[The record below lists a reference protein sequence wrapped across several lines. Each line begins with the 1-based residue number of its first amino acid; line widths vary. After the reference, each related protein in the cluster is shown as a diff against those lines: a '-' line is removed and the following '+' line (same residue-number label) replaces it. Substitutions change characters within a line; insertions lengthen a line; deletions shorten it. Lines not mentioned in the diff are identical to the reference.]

1 MSSVGVV
8 VNCYERT
15 YRKVLQPGFF
25 RQVVDQ
31 NQFAFDE
38 VVALINNVAD
48 RDDAQQ
54 RARALVEAGDITSFT
69 FVSDHLAAALESSG
83 LTRRALR
90 RRPYLL
96 DYGITMPH
104 AVSTDWLLGW
114 DAEAHLLTPTN
125 WIAPSMGLLLDD
137 PRLFHASLSWPA
149 LPHEPGALGEAVELR
164 GPFSLNYGFSDQLF
178 LLRRHELLR
187 PIYRSFAPAAMVR
200 HAPHPY
206 TFEYRVEAHQRAKGR
221 RRASLTTVHYA
232 TNDVGAG
239 VVTRTGRTWRDAVEI
254 RVLRSIEHH
263 VIRRLPARLGPRF
276 TKP

>member
-15 YRKVLQPGFF
+15 YQDVLEPGFF
-25 RQVVDQ
+25 RRVVEQ
-31 NQFAFDE
+31 NHFAFDE

-48 RDDAQQ
+48 RDEAQH
-54 RARALVEAGDITSFT
+54 RARALVEAGEITSFA
-69 FVSDHLAAALESSG
+69 FVSDHLPAALESSG

-96 DYGITMPH
+96 DYGIAMPH
-104 AVSTDWLLGW
+104 VVSTDWLLGW

-125 WIAPSMGLLLDD
+125 WISPSIELLLDD

-149 LPHEPGALGEAVELR
+149 RPHEPGALGEAVEMR

-178 LLRRHELLR
+178 LLRREELLR

-200 HAPHPY
+200 HAPHAY
-206 TFEYRVEAHQRAKGR
+206 TFEFRVEAHQRATRR
-221 RRASLTTVHYA
+221 RRASLTTVDYA
-232 TNDVGAG
+232 TNDLDSG
-239 VVTRTGRTWRDAVEI
+239 VVSRTGRTRRDAIEM
-254 RVLRSIEHH
+254 RVLRSVEHH